1 MLRNEEG
8 VRSMRNIAVLTL
20 VALAALVVV
29 MAYAG
34 PAYAAQSA
42 VAVSNSGT
50 AVDTVVGTQS
60 TVPAQLVMRGHRG
73 GGVAFRSGGGAA
85 FRSSGFRSFRAAR
98 FNRFNRVHFRHN
110 RFFRP
115 FLFGSVAVPYAYSSY
130 YNNCYWNG
138 YQWVCP
144 NDYLY

>member
-1 MLRNEEG
+1 MLRHEEG
-8 VRSMRNIAVLTL
+8 VRSMRSIAVLTA

-29 MAYAG
+29 MAHAG

-50 AVDTVVGTQS
+50 AVDTVVGGQS
-60 TVPAQLVMRGHRG
+60 TVPAQLVMRGHVG
-73 GGVAFRSGGGAA
+73 GGRA

-98 FNRFNRVHFRHN
+98 FNHFNRFNRVHFRHN
-110 RFFRP
+110 RFIRP
-115 FLFGSVAVPYAYSSY
+115 FLFGSVAVPYYTYSSY
-130 YNNCYWNG
+130 SNNCYWNG
-138 YQWVCP
+138 YQWICP

>member
-8 VRSMRNIAVLTL
+8 VRSMRNIAVLTV

-29 MAYAG
+29 MAHAG
-34 PAYAAQSA
+34 PAYAEQSA

-50 AVDTVVGTQS
+50 AVDTVVGTES

-73 GGVAFRSGGGAA
+73 GGVAFRSGN
-85 FRSSGFRSFRAAR
+85 FRSFRVAR

-115 FLFGSVAVPYAYSSY
+115 FLFGSVAVPYVYSSY
-130 YNNCYWNG
+130 NNNCYWNG

>member
-8 VRSMRNIAVLTL
+8 VRSMRNLAVLTV
-20 VALAALVVV
+20 VALATLVVV
-29 MAYAG
+29 MAHAG

-73 GGVAFRSGGGAA
+73 GGVAFRSGRLQQ
-85 FRSSGFRSFRAAR
+85 FPRRSLPQLQRWAPSF
-98 FNRFNRVHFRHN
+98 H
-110 RFFRP
+110 
-115 FLFGSVAVPYAYSSY
+115 
-130 YNNCYWNG
+130 
-138 YQWVCP
+138 
-144 NDYLY
+144 

>member
-8 VRSMRNIAVLTL
+8 VQSMRNIAFLTV

-29 MAYAG
+29 MAHAG

-73 GGVAFRSGGGAA
+73 GGVAFRSGGGHA
-85 FRSSGFRSFRAAR
+85 FRSGRFHSFRGA
-98 FNRFNRVHFRHN
+98 HFRNFHVGHR

-115 FLFGSVAVPYAYSSY
+115 FIV
-130 YNNCYWNG
+130 
-138 YQWVCP
+138 
-144 NDYLY
+144 

>member
-1 MLRNEEG
+1 MIWAAKKLVLRNEEG
-8 VRSMRNIAVLTL
+8 MRPMKNLVVLTV

-29 MAYAG
+29 MAHAG

-42 VAVSNSGT
+42 VAVSNSGA

-73 GGVAFRSGGGAA
+73 GGVAFRSGR
-85 FRSSGFRSFRAAR
+85 FHSFRGAR
-98 FNRFNRVHFRHN
+98 FRNYNVWHRRFI
-110 RFFRP
+110 RP
-115 FLFGSVAVPYAYSSY
+115 FVYGSVYAPYYTYSRY
-130 YNNCYWNG
+130 YKNCVWNG

>member
-1 MLRNEEG
+1 
-8 VRSMRNIAVLTL
+8 MRNIAVWTV

-29 MAYAG
+29 MANAG

-50 AVDTVVGTQS
+50 AIDTVVGTQS
-60 TVPAQLVMRGHRG
+60 TVPAQLVGRGHRG
-73 GGVAFRSGGGAA
+73 GGVAFRSG
-85 FRSSGFRSFRAAR
+85 GFRSFRAAR

>member
-8 VRSMRNIAVLTL
+8 VQSMRNIAFLTV

-29 MAYAG
+29 MAHAG

-50 AVDTVVGTQS
+50 AVTRLSGLKARCRLNWSCGATAVVALRFAQVVAMLSAQVASDHSVALVSIGSIGSTLGTIVS
-60 TVPAQLVMRGHRG
+60 LGH
-73 GGVAFRSGGGAA
+73 
-85 FRSSGFRSFRAAR
+85 
-98 FNRFNRVHFRHN
+98 
-110 RFFRP
+110 
-115 FLFGSVAVPYAYSSY
+115 LFGSVAVPYAYSSY

>member
-8 VRSMRNIAVLTL
+8 VRSMRNIAVLTV

-29 MAYAG
+29 MAPAG

-42 VAVSNSGT
+42 VAVSNSGA

-60 TVPAQLVMRGHRG
+60 TVPAQLVMRGGRGG
-73 GGVAFRSGGGAA
+73 GGVAFRSG
-85 FRSSGFRSFRAAR
+85 GFRSFRAAR
-98 FNRFNRVHFRHN
+98 FNRFNRFNRFHVRHN

-144 NDYLY
+144 DDYLY